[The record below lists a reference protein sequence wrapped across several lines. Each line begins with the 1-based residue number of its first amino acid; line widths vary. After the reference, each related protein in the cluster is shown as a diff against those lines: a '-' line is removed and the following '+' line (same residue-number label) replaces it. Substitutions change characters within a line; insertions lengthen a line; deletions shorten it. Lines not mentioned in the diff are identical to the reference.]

1 MIRPATSADASAICS
16 IYNHYIENTVITFE
30 EEPLTADEMAERIRA
45 YSDKY
50 AYIVYEK
57 DGVVIGYAYGSSW
70 RTRRAYRFSTE
81 TTVYLKDGTAG
92 KGIGALLYAELIVRL
107 KEKGFHSLIG
117 CITLPNEKSVRLHE
131 KMGFKKVAHFHEAGW
146 KFDQWLDVGFWE
158 LIV

>member
-30 EEPLTADEMAERIRA
+30 ENPLTEDEMAERIRA
-45 YSDKY
+45 YSEKY
-50 AYIVYEK
+50 AYIVYEE
-57 DGVVIGYAYGSSW
+57 DGEVIGYAYGSSW

-92 KGIGALLYAELIVRL
+92 KGIGSLLYSELIERL
-107 KEKGFHSLIG
+107 KGKGFHSLIG

-158 LIV
+158 LLV

>member
-1 MIRPATSADASAICS
+1 MIRSATPADVSAICS

-30 EEPLTADEMAERIRA
+30 EDPLTEDEMAERIQA
-45 YSDKY
+45 YSEKY
-50 AYIVYEK
+50 VYIVHEE
-57 DGVVIGYAYGSSW
+57 DGEVIGYAYGSSW

-81 TTVYLKDGTAG
+81 TTVYLKDGAEG
-92 KGIGALLYAELIVRL
+92 KGIGTLLYSELIERL

-146 KFDQWLDVGFWE
+146 KFNQWLDVGFWE
-158 LIV
+158 KLV